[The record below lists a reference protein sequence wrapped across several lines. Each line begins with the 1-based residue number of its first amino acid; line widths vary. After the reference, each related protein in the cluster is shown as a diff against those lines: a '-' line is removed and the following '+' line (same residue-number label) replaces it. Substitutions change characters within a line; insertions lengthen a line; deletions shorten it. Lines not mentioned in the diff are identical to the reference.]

1 MVQRERILARL
12 SASVDQLTAE
22 ATAAIKVEVP
32 GYGGFWNDRLE
43 AEVFGFTQEGIAQS
57 IDVMRRRTMPMP
69 DELEFVRQRAAQ
81 RARQLVPISGLLHG
95 FLIANRVVARAVRA
109 HATPTAA
116 AYREALDLVGLAQEY
131 TLAVARVMA
140 DTYQETIQGP
150 MADRERQRNE
160 LLTAILASP
169 ADESADLDRTAAG
182 LGLDLPQ
189 AHAVVVA
196 TLAMSPEPVSLR
208 WAARAISRSTAR
220 PDQDPFVVIRGDEVV
235 ALLRWIPPNGV
246 AEDLRRSARA
256 LAESHHGELVA
267 GIGPPF
273 TDQRGLRRSYG
284 EARRA
289 LRHAGRSRPF
299 VTGPDQVR
307 LLDEFTMSA
316 EEAVSDLIPEA
327 TRSVLSDPVQ
337 RATLEAFVE
346 ASLDVRQAAASL
358 CIHPNTLR
366 YRLRRIA
373 EQTGRDPHR
382 AADLFEL
389 VAAARILS
397 GPAEG
402 HGAGAVREDAT
413 SSKRSAAARGS
424 RPVRSATRRRR

>member
-1 MVQRERILARL
+1 VVQRERILARL
-12 SASVDQLTAE
+12 TETVDPLAAE
-22 ATAAIKVEVP
+22 ATAAIKAEVP
-32 GYGGFWNDRLE
+32 GFGALWNDRLE

-69 DELEFVRQRAAQ
+69 EELEFVRQRAAL
-81 RARQLVPISGLLHG
+81 RARQLLPISAPLHG
-95 FLIANRVVARAVRA
+95 FLIASRVVARAVRA
-109 HATPTAA
+109 YATPTAA

-131 TLAVARVMA
+131 TLTIARVMA

-160 LLTAILASP
+160 LLTAVLASP
-169 ADESADLDRTAAG
+169 AEESADLDRTAAG
-182 LGLDLPQ
+182 LGLDLAQ

-196 TLAMSPEPVSLR
+196 TVATAPEQVSLR
-208 WAARAISRSTAR
+208 WAARAISRSAAR
-220 PDQDPFVVIRGDEVV
+220 PDLDPFVVIRGEEVV

-256 LAESHHGELVA
+256 LAESHHGELMA

-273 TDQRGLRRSYG
+273 TDQPGLRRSYG

-289 LRHAGRSRPF
+289 LRHAGRSRPL

-307 LLDEFTMSA
+307 LLDEFTMLA
-316 EEAVSDLIPEA
+316 GEAVADLVPET
-327 TRSVLSDPVQ
+327 TRSVVTDPTMH
-337 RATLEAFVE
+337 ASLEAFMR
-346 ASLDVRQAAASL
+346 ASLDVRRAAGSL

-373 EQTGRDPHR
+373 EQTGRDPTR

-389 VAAARILS
+389 VAAARILA
-397 GPAEG
+397 GPA
-402 HGAGAVREDAT
+402 
-413 SSKRSAAARGS
+413 
-424 RPVRSATRRRR
+424 